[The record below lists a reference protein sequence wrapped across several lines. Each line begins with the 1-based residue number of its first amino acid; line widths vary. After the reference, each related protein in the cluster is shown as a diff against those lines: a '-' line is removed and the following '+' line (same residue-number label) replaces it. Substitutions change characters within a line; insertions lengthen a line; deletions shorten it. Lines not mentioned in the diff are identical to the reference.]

1 MMFPS
6 DVEAV
11 VVSMW
16 QEVQQNL
23 NYGFGGNGWRRRWS
37 VVTALTASLCQS
49 VYFPSVCILCVL
61 NSHVVRVC
69 VCYWVK

>member
-49 VYFPSVCILCVL
+49 GLLSVSLYPVCFEFPCCKGVCVL
-61 NSHVVRVC
+61 LG
-69 VCYWVK
+69 